1 MGREIQYRTFEQLL
15 SAVLSDFKS
24 YDLEGL
30 IDPQDL
36 IKVAQRINKELSV
49 KIHQD
54 REAILEVEKGRVRLP
69 NDFYMLNHA
78 MVCGSYTVSVPVITG
93 HQTEDVILGN
103 NCIPSTCTR
112 PTVRLTECGE
122 AYQVVQHFSHETRT
136 FKYFHKLHIKPGKEL
151 APQCQN
157 VNTQAE
163 RSAYIK
169 DGWLYCNF
177 ETATVYISYVGNMED
192 EDGNLLVLDH
202 DIVNEYYE
210 YALKERILENMW
222 IAGEEVERQMAL
234 ISSRRGKARIEARS
248 VVFTPDFAELQNIH
262 AMNRKYMYNKYYKMF
277 ETVNYI

>member
-1 MGREIQYRTFEQLL
+1 MGREIQYRTFDQLL
-15 SAVLSDFKS
+15 SSVLSDFKN

-54 REAILEVEKGRVRLP
+54 REAILEVQKGRVRLP

-93 HQTEDVILGN
+93 TQTEDVILGN
-103 NCIPSTCTR
+103 NCVPAHCSN
-112 PTVRLTECGE
+112 TVRLTECGTE
-122 AYQVVQHFSHETRT
+122 YQVVQKFSHETRT

-151 APQCQN
+151 APDCRN
-157 VNTQAE
+157 LTVESE

-177 ETATVYISYVGNMED
+177 DSASVYISYVGNMED
-192 EDGNLLVLDH
+192 EEGNLLVLDH

-222 IAGEEVERQMAL
+222 INGEDVERQMAL
-234 ISSRRGKARIEARS
+234 ISTRRGKARIEARS
-248 VVFTPDFAELQNIH
+248 VVFTPDFAELQEIH
-262 AMNRKYMYNKYYKMF
+262 AMNRRYMYKKYYQMF
-277 ETVNYI
+277 ETVNYV